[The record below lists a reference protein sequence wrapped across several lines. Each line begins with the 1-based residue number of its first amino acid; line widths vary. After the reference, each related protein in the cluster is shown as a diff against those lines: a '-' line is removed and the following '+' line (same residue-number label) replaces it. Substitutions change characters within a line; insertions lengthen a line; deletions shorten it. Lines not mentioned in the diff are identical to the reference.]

1 MNIRMKC
8 VIRVLVSMVFVTV
21 SAAAQKYT
29 ITNLGALPGFTSS
42 YADDNNNTGLVTG
55 CSDNSVY
62 PAVPCATDIPA
73 DAFLWSSSSNKMQ
86 NLHHLSGDDSSVGY
100 VVNDSGV
107 VVGSSSNTTTGL
119 VRGFVWTKK
128 SGMVDLGSLPG
139 GSGYTFATAITSK
152 GVIVGESAT
161 SNGDEHV
168 VLWTKSQGTYHI
180 HDEGHLPKAPYCYA
194 YDINESQQVVGVAYF
209 FNNNNKYHAFLWS
222 KAAGWQDLPTLKGG
236 NGYAVWL
243 NNSGTVVGASTSSK
257 YPNGVVVYWDS
268 IGIHP
273 IGTLP
278 GGTSSAPGF
287 ISDTGQILGDSTVT
301 GGASHAF
308 IWTKG
313 KGMQDLNNMIPKN
326 SGWVLHHASSI
337 SNSGQIVGYGTI
349 NGVNQAFL
357 LTPKP

>member
-1 MNIRMKC
+1 MTTRVKC
-8 VIRVLVSMVFVTV
+8 VTCSLLAVLLVTT
-21 SAAAQKYT
+21 AAAQKYSVT
-29 ITNLGALPGFTSS
+29 ALGALSGFTSS

-62 PAVPCATDIPA
+62 PTVPCTTNIAA
-73 DAFLWSSSSNKMQ
+73 DAFLWSSNGFQ
-86 NLHHLSGDDSSVGY
+86 DLQHLSGDDQSIGY

-107 VVGSSSNTTTGL
+107 VVGSSANTTTG
-119 VRGFVWTKK
+119 VYRGFVWT
-128 SGMVDLGSLPG
+128 SPGPMVALPDLPG

-168 VLWTKSQGTYHI
+168 VLWTKSQGSYHI
-180 HDEGHLPKAPYCYA
+180 HNEACLPSAPYCYA
-194 YDINESQQVVGVAYF
+194 DDINERLQVAGTAYF
-209 FNNNNKYHAFLWS
+209 FNNNSKYHAFLWS
-222 KAAGWQDLPTLKGG
+222 KAAGWKDLRPLKGG
-236 NGYAVWL
+236 NSYAVWL

-257 YPNGVVVYWDS
+257 YPNGVVVYWDGA
-268 IGIHP
+268 GIHP
-273 IGTLP
+273 IGTLR

-287 ISDTGQILGDSTVT
+287 ISDAEEILGDSTVT
-301 GGASHAF
+301 GGADHAF
-308 IWTKG
+308 IWTKAT
-313 KGMQDLNNMIPKN
+313 GMQDLNNMIAKK

-357 LTPKP
+357 LTPKQ